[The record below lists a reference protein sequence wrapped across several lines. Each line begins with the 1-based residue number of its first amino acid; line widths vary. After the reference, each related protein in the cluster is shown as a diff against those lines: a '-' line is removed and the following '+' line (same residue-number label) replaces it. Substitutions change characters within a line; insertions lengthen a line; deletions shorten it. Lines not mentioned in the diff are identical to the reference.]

1 MRCGEERCKRE
12 IEEREVADLETDKR
26 ERERDFEE

>member
-1 MRCGEERCKRE
+1 MVKRGVRE